1 MIFIIA
7 YSILFIVVVITLQM
21 VLPYFKMVYYKYKYG
36 KGVSYYYYP
45 FFGRVIENKMATK
58 KYNDMLYL
66 RKR

>member
-21 VLPYFKMVYYKYKYG
+21 ALPYFKMVYYKYKYG

-45 FFGRVIENKMATK
+45 FFGRVIENG
-58 KYNDMLYL
+58 
-66 RKR
+66 